1 MKRKE
6 ESGELRKVA
15 VGLRREKNL
24 EKNGEEKNLGGSEGH
39 GRRKRKWVGWMGE
52 GRKKEERGERKE
64 RK

>member
-24 EKNGEEKNLGGSEGH
+24 EKNLGGSP
-39 GRRKRKWVGWMGE
+39 GRPFGENGDKRREKW
-52 GRKKEERGERKE
+52 KEWGTR
-64 RK
+64 

>member
-24 EKNGEEKNLGGSEGH
+24 EKNGEEKNLGGSP
-39 GRRKRKWVGWMGE
+39 GRPFGENGDKRREKW
-52 GRKKEERGERKE
+52 KEWGTR
-64 RK
+64 